1 MKLNFGLSG
10 IHYSGYDPYDD
21 DGYDHLFKWLKEKRE
36 DRRQKKD
43 DRKLRKDDRR
53 AERQDKRELNTE
65 KKRLKN
71 ELKQTQID
79 ERKANLNL
87 LTQQAPG
94 LNPLPGAPGEDKTT
108 LIVTAVIAI
117 AVLGGIGYMVVSKK
131 AAVKAAA

>member
-1 MKLNFGLSG
+1 METNFGLSG
-10 IHYSGYDPYDD
+10 IRYSDYYYDD
-21 DGYDHLFKWLKEKRE
+21 EYDHLFKRLKEKLEQRR
-36 DRRQKKD
+36 DRKD
-43 DRKLRKDDRR
+43 DRKQRKDDKR
-53 AERQDKRELNTE
+53 AERQEKRELNTE

-94 LNPLPGAPGEDKTT
+94 TLSLPGAPTEDKTT
-108 LIVTAVIAI
+108 MIVAAVVGVIA
-117 AVLGGIGYMVVSKK
+117 LGGIGYMVMNKK